1 MQNEIIVVEQLPVI
15 TEHLQTIKAEVTEKV
30 QTALSLLCTEET
42 IQEVKKSRAELSK
55 EFQFWEEKRKAVKT
69 AVLSPY
75 EQFEAVYKDCITNVF
90 KTADAELKGKID
102 NIENELKEQKRREIS
117 EYFDEYKASR
127 NLDFPIELKDVGI
140 TVTLSASIKSL
151 KEKAKAYIDKVCND
165 LDLIATQEYANE
177 ILYDY
182 KMSKDVSFS
191 IQSVVKRHKAI
202 EEAQK
207 QQAEYLAK
215 QEAAR
220 QAEKKVEEV
229 ITPAA
234 EVIAPP
240 IVEEK
245 PLTVTFTVTATRTK
259 LKELKEFLKRG
270 EYKYE

>member
-1 MQNEIIVVEQLPVI
+1 MQNEIIIIEQLPVI
-15 TEHLQTIKAEVTEKV
+15 KEHLQNVKTEVTTKV
-30 QTALSLLCTEET
+30 EHALKLLCTEDT

-55 EFQFWEEKRKAVKT
+55 EFQSWEEKRKSVK
-69 AVLSPY
+69 AAILSPY
-75 EQFEAVYKDCITNVF
+75 EHFEAVYKDCITNVF

-102 NIENELKEQKRREIS
+102 NVENELKEEKRREVS
-117 EYFDEYKASR
+117 EYFDEYKASK
-127 NLDFPIELKDVGI
+127 NVDFPFDFKDVKLTI
-140 TVTLSASIKSL
+140 TLSASVKSL
-151 KEKAKAYIDKVCND
+151 KEKVKLYIDRVCSD
-165 LDLIATQEYANE
+165 LELIATQEYASE

-182 KMSKDVSFS
+182 KMSQDVSFS

-220 QAEKKVEEV
+220 QAAKKVEEV
-229 ITPAA
+229 ITPAV
-234 EVIAPP
+234 EVITPP